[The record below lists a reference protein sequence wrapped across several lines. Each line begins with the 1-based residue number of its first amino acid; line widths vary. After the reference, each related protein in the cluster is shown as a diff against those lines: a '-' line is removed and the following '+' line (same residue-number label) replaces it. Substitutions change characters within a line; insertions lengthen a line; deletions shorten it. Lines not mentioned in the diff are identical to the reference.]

1 MHPSAC
7 GNECEQKLIERTMH
21 YTHDAYYFTL
31 QIEQELAHA
40 CMHSCNEPTAP
51 PPPPPPPL
59 PPPWLRIAPVLAHA
73 QTEAAGLYS
82 CQGDK
87 PHNRVEQSM
96 STVNF
101 VCPINN
107 ACKPAT

>member
-1 MHPSAC
+1 MMHTTSHCKLSRNWPMH
-7 GNECEQKLIERTMH
+7 ECIAVMSPL
-21 YTHDAYYFTL
+21 
-31 QIEQELAHA
+31 
-40 CMHSCNEPTAP
+40 P
-51 PPPPPPPL
+51 PPPPPPPASPSL
-59 PPPWLRIAPVLAHA
+59 AENSPVLAHA

>member
-1 MHPSAC
+1 M
-7 GNECEQKLIERTMH
+7 
-21 YTHDAYYFTL
+21 
-31 QIEQELAHA
+31 HA
-40 CMHSCNEPTAP
+40 CIAVMSPLPLP
-51 PPPPPPPL
+51 PPTPL
-59 PPPWLRIAPVLAHA
+59 PPPWLSIAPVLAHV

-82 CQGDK
+82 FQGDK